1 MPKLKKPLPDLIVVF
16 LIDAEKYLKEY
27 KHIKQEYSIFSKAS
41 HISVSKYRNIL
52 IKCLFTRYK
61 NIDKKILAGFL
72 SVSYST
78 IAANSNIDNSHA
90 KTEEESKIFSD
101 LLIVLDNIIN
111 SHSTY
116 YLVTVINNKNNYP
129 TVGLLQASDTSSG
142 MLIDKFVRGLNG
154 KYSSNYQ
161 YFNKERITNECY
173 ELMKDSIPSINE
185 YNK

>member
-1 MPKLKKPLPDLIVVF
+1 MQKLKRPLPDLIVVF
-16 LIDAEKYLKEY
+16 LIDAEKYLKEH
-27 KHIKQEYSIFSKAS
+27 KHIKKEYSIFSKAS

-61 NIDKKILAGFL
+61 NIDKKMLAGFL

-101 LLIVLDNIIN
+101 LLIVLDNIIE

-129 TVGLLQASDTSSG
+129 TVGMLQASDTSSE
-142 MLIDKFVRGLNG
+142 MLIDRFIRKLNG
-154 KYSSNYQ
+154 KHSSNYEHVS
-161 YFNKERITNECY
+161 KKKITDEHY
-173 ELMKDSIPSINE
+173 ELMKNSISSINE
-185 YNK
+185 YLK